1 MTDNQSFHG
10 CYYMMG
16 MALDVRD
23 VDGQLAAAVPG
34 VPPGFE
40 ILMEPIDTDRFRLY
54 GGPLNGSVVEF
65 VRADGGEVSALRAG
79 EFELTK
85 VSPENA
91 RTLPVTERLLA
102 PDLELTAE
110 KEAAFK
116 SLFQN
121 LLAKND
127 GGWVDYD
134 LPYPKYE
141 FIQYLNTQDA
151 VIFHGSNNSGIETF
165 SPVRTSMELFDKSGR
180 GNLQAVYGTH
190 DGLWSMFF
198 AIVNRKQLRGS
209 IRNGVMNFHNRAGE
223 TLSVY
228 NFSINQDQLAEQ
240 PWCAGA
246 LYLLPRGTF
255 VRTKLSEETYSNEWV
270 SEEAVKPIAKLAL
283 QPKDFPFLKQI
294 GGHDDGELIRSGEL
308 AKNIREAALSAALK
322 DDHFTVRLPVEMD
335 GQLEEYIELQR
346 KYMPAA
352 RFGISVSD
360 DAVVLEISALPP
372 AVRQL
377 IAKEYAD
384 LLNG

>member
-1 MTDNQSFHG
+1 M
-10 CYYMMG
+10 
-16 MALDVRD
+16 
-23 VDGQLAAAVPG
+23 
-34 VPPGFE
+34 
-40 ILMEPIDTDRFRLY
+40 
-54 GGPLNGSVVEF
+54 
-65 VRADGGEVSALRAG
+65 
-79 EFELTK
+79 
-85 VSPENA
+85 
-91 RTLPVTERLLA
+91 
-102 PDLELTAE
+102 
-110 KEAAFK
+110 
-116 SLFQN
+116 
-121 LLAKND
+121 
-127 GGWVDYD
+127 DYD

-151 VIFHGSNNSGIETF
+151 VIFHGSNNTGIETF

-240 PWCAGA
+240 PWCEGA
-246 LYLLPRGTF
+246 LYLLPRSTF

-270 SEEAVKPIAKLAL
+270 SEEAVKPIAKLSL
-283 QPKDFPFLKQI
+283 QPEDFPFLKQI

-308 AKNIREAALSAALK
+308 AQNIREAALSAALK
-322 DDHFTVRLPVEMD
+322 DDHFMVRLPIEMES
-335 GQLEEYIELQR
+335 QLEEYVELQH

-352 RFGISVSD
+352 RFAISVSD
-360 DAVVLEISALPP
+360 DAIVLEISALPP
-372 AVRQL
+372 AVRQM

-384 LLNG
+384 LLNE